1 MADKIKVGILGIGR
15 AGYGMHTAEID
26 RFPDLF
32 EIVAAADIDPAHCKA
47 MAEKCGCRTYG
58 SIDELLADDEVEL
71 VSVATRSPD
80 HVNHAIQCLEAGKYV
95 FQEKPIA
102 LTYADALRLAEA
114 DKKFPG
120 KLYLRH
126 NRRFEPEYQHI
137 REIMAEGLLGDVY
150 EIKLRR
156 NNYQRRND
164 WQTIIECGGG
174 QLNNWGPHIIDHGL
188 RLLESPLKELWSDL
202 KKVAAVGNAEDH
214 LKIIMK
220 GENDRIIDLEISGG
234 SAISEPQYLIHG
246 SRGALKCEGNQ
257 ITMKY
262 LDPEVEL
269 MDIAADPTSPPIDNS
284 FGNPEQLVW
293 IEKTFDS
300 APATGCDT
308 YVIWKHMYDAIREGV
323 PFPIKME
330 EALEVVKV
338 TEQVKKNSQFAL

>member
-15 AGYGMHTAEID
+15 AGYGMHTSEINHYN
-26 RFPDLF
+26 DLF

-58 SIDELLADDEVEL
+58 SIEELLADDEVEL

-95 FQEKPIA
+95 FQEKPVA

-156 NNYQRRND
+156 NNY
-164 WQTIIECGGG
+164 
-174 QLNNWGPHIIDHGL
+174 
-188 RLLESPLKELWSDL
+188 
-202 KKVAAVGNAEDH
+202 
-214 LKIIMK
+214 
-220 GENDRIIDLEISGG
+220 
-234 SAISEPQYLIHG
+234 
-246 SRGALKCEGNQ
+246 
-257 ITMKY
+257 
-262 LDPEVEL
+262 
-269 MDIAADPTSPPIDNS
+269 
-284 FGNPEQLVW
+284 
-293 IEKTFDS
+293 
-300 APATGCDT
+300 
-308 YVIWKHMYDAIREGV
+308 
-323 PFPIKME
+323 
-330 EALEVVKV
+330 
-338 TEQVKKNSQFAL
+338 